1 MPRAAT
7 TNDWLMLAC
16 LTVLWGSAFML
27 NEIAL
32 ASYPPAVLVGG
43 RLLIAT
49 VVLVAFALARGSAVP
64 RGLWIPM
71 GIMAVLGNYL
81 PFQLV
86 AWGQQHIDSSLAGV
100 LMAGTPVFVLVL
112 AHFFLPGNR
121 LTLFKSAGVL
131 LGLVGVLFVIGPN
144 SIGGLGDGAA
154 LLGAL
159 AVLLATLSYACN
171 GVYAGRLPET
181 DPLGLAVG
189 MSLIST
195 MLCVPQLAT
204 SVNDIVSPTPQAAL
218 ALLAL
223 GVLASGIATIIYFKL
238 VRGPGPAFVSQVA
251 YFMPVWAVFAG
262 AVFLGENIQTSVY
275 IGLGLILSGIAVSE
289 GGPRVVRVLTTRRAA
304 PIIPRTLADES

>member
-7 TNDWLMLAC
+7 TNDWLLLAC

-32 ASYPPAVLVGG
+32 AAYPPAVLVGG

-49 VVLVAFALARGSAVP
+49 VVLVAVAMARGSSIP

-71 GIMAVLGNYL
+71 GIMAVLGNFL

-100 LMAGTPVFVLVL
+100 LMAGTPVFVVLL
-112 AHFFLPGNR
+112 AHFFLPGHR
-121 LTLFKSAGVL
+121 LTLYKSAGVL
-131 LGLVGVLFVIGPN
+131 LGLFGVWFVVGPE
-144 SIGGLGDGAA
+144 SIGGPADGAA

-159 AVLLATLSYACN
+159 AVVLATLSYACN
-171 GVYAGRLPET
+171 GVYARRLPDA

-195 MLCVPQLAT
+195 MMCVPQLAT
-204 SVNDIVSPTPQAAL
+204 SVNDIVSPTPAAAL

-223 GVLASGIATIIYFKL
+223 GLLASGVATIIYFRL
-238 VRGPGPAFVSQVA
+238 IQGPGPAFLSQVA

-262 AVFLGENIQTSVY
+262 AVFLGENVQTSVY
-275 IGLGLILSGIAVSE
+275 LGLGLILSGIAVSE
-289 GGPRVVRVLTTRRAA
+289 FGPRLARVFSTRRTA
-304 PIIPRTLADES
+304 PIIPRALADKS

>member
-7 TNDWLMLAC
+7 SHDWLMLAL
-16 LTVLWGSAFML
+16 LTLLWGSAFML

-32 ASYPPAVLVGG
+32 AAYPPAVLVGG

-49 VVLVAFALARGSAVP
+49 IVLVAVAMARGSAIP
-64 RGLWIPM
+64 KGLWIPM

-86 AWGQQHIDSSLAGV
+86 AWGQLHIDSSLTGV

-112 AHFFLPGNR
+112 AHFFLPGHR
-121 LTLFKSAGVL
+121 LTLYKSAGVL
-131 LGLVGVLFVIGPN
+131 LGLVGVLFVIGPKT
-144 SIGGLGDGAA
+144 IGGLDDGLA

-159 AVLLATLSYACN
+159 AVLLATLSYPCN
-171 GVYAGRLPET
+171 GVFARRLPET

-204 SVNDIVSPTPQAAL
+204 SVNDIVAPTPAAAL
-218 ALLAL
+218 ALLSL
-223 GVLASGIATIIYFKL
+223 GLFASGVATIVYFRL
-238 VRGPGPAFVSQVA
+238 IQGPGPAFLSQVA

-262 AVFLGENIQTSVY
+262 AVFLGEDVDSSVY
-275 IGLGLILSGIAVSE
+275 LGLGMILLGIAVSE
-289 GGPRVVRVLTTRRAA
+289 FGPRITRLLTIRRGAPILPRAA
-304 PIIPRTLADES
+304 TDKP

>member
-7 TNDWLMLAC
+7 TNDWFLLAC
-16 LTVLWGSAFML
+16 LTILWGSAFML

-32 ASYPPAVLVGG
+32 AAYPPAVLVGG
-43 RLLIAT
+43 RLLIAS
-49 VVLVAFALARGSAVP
+49 VVLVAVAMARGTSLP

-71 GIMAVLGNYL
+71 GIMALLGNYL

-112 AHFFLPGNR
+112 AHLFLPGHR
-121 LTLFKSAGVL
+121 LTLYKSAGVL
-131 LGLVGVLFVIGPN
+131 LGLIGVMFVIGPG
-144 SIGGLGDGAA
+144 SIGGFGDSAA

-159 AVLLATLSYACN
+159 AVLLATFSYACN
-171 GVYAGRLPET
+171 GVYTARIREA

-195 MLCVPQLAT
+195 MMCVPQLAT
-204 SVNDIVSPTPQAAL
+204 TVNDIVAPTPAAAL
-218 ALLAL
+218 SLLAL
-223 GVLASGIATIIYFKL
+223 GLLSSGVATIIYFRL

-275 IGLGLILSGIAVSE
+275 LGLGLILSGIAVSE
-289 GGPRVVRVLTTRRAA
+289 VGPRITRVLAARRTA